1 LTLRR
6 SRKAESSDRKPL
18 SQIHTLA
25 AQKTGRLVA
34 TTNNSWT
41 SCSGASAQMQTSLF
55 LLFAYQV
62 EEMVVE
68 ATAAKAGLQHRNNF

>member
-41 SCSGASAQMQTSLF
+41 SCSGGSSQMQTSVF

-62 EEMVVE
+62 EMVVVE
-68 ATAAKAGLQHRNNF
+68 AEVSVQALQHQNNC